1 MSVPET
7 IVTEH
12 SIAVPI
18 GDTGS
23 AGHPGAVG
31 HPGFTGPGFSGPGVA
46 GHPGVVDHAG
56 VKVDR
61 RSALGLHTWLLTAKL
76 LLVPV
81 VTYWPATF
89 HDFGLRDDYSNLREA
104 HEEIGKVVQFCASHA
119 RPIYGWLLQSTY
131 GQTGSVQD
139 LQWMR
144 LGASLLLGALSLVS
158 FRGLRA
164 LGWPFS
170 PALCFAVL
178 LSLIPSAQV
187 MAGWAVGWPYVAT
200 ALLAFG
206 AFFTVE
212 GALTVGMSAGPGRAV
227 SQWMV
232 ALGLMVMS
240 ALIYQ
245 PSALFYVLPLAG
257 ALIVQR
263 QRTPAQ
269 CARWAGAHLGFVVGS
284 LGLAY
289 CTMTVLYASGV
300 FVKSGRI
307 AFEHHWG
314 VKIAWFLTEVL
325 PNALSMFVLNDD
337 NRRAHAL
344 YLGCAA
350 LVGVLLLAGAHAEW
364 RRYGRS
370 RGMIWLA
377 ALLGLPVFACAVS
390 LIASEHYATYRT
402 ILAMTAVLLCF
413 LVASVRALTESW
425 GPRGRR
431 MLAAVVVSTAFLIAQ
446 HHVYALIAVPQG
458 NEWQLIMA
466 GAKQV
471 NLDQVQLNPLR
482 PDNGRPRIFAIAST
496 PADIST
502 ATIYHDEFGSLSSNS
517 EWVPKEMFKRAMHDL
532 HPEVANLDSRYE
544 FTSGPRLPVDQHYDV
559 VIDLHR
565 LHQFYTDN

>member
-7 IVTEH
+7 IVTDP

-18 GDTGS
+18 EDTGS
-23 AGHPGAVG
+23 TGHPGAVAHPGAVG
-31 HPGFTGPGFSGPGVA
+31 HGNA
-46 GHPGVVDHAG
+46 GHAGVVGHAG

-61 RSALGLHTWLLTAKL
+61 RTALGLRAWLLTAML
-76 LLVPV
+76 LLVPA

-104 HEEIGKVVQFCASHA
+104 HEEIGKVVLFCASHA

-232 ALGLMVMS
+232 ALGLMVTS

-269 CARWAGAHLGFVVGS
+269 CARWAGTHLGFVVGS

-289 CTMTVLYASGV
+289 CTMSVLYASRV

-314 VKIAWFLTEVL
+314 VKIGWFLTEVL

-337 NRRAHAL
+337 NRRDHAL

-471 NLDQVQLNPLR
+471 RLDQVHLDQVH
-482 PDNGRPRIFAIAST
+482 PDNTRPRIFAIAST
-496 PADIST
+496 PGDIST

-517 EWVPKEMFKRAMHDL
+517 EWVPREMFKRAMHDL

-544 FTSGPRLPVDQHYDV
+544 FSSGPRLPADQHYDV
-559 VIDLHR
+559 VINLHR
-565 LHQFYTDN
+565 LRQFYTDN